1 MKLLS
6 FSIFLSSLLFTFNYV
21 WINRITVIE
30 QSDKHSLIINKW
42 TGNHCIFYNHTLHRF
57 SPFSEDVV
65 VCLVDA
71 GKIEL
76 P

>member
-1 MKLLS
+1 MKVLS
-6 FSIFLSSLLFTFNYV
+6 FSVLLSSILFTFNYV

-30 QSDKHSLIINKW
+30 QSGTHSLIINKW
-42 TGNHCIFYNHTLHRF
+42 TGNHCVFLNHTRHRF
-57 SPFSEDVV
+57 SPGFNDAV

>member
-6 FSIFLSSLLFTFNYV
+6 FSVLLSSILFTFNYV

-42 TGNHCIFYNHTLHRF
+42 TGNHCIFYSDERLRF
-57 SPFSEDVV
+57 HPDTGQVWWCSVEDN
-65 VCLVDA
+65 
-71 GKIEL
+71 KIEL